1 MLKANKRKMKLSGWL
16 KENHAEEY
24 MSHTKIQ
31 GFIFFYEAFS
41 EIDGELADFSHMKGD
56 KQGIVFETVWADY
69 TMEWEYF
76 DQAIEVC
83 HYPEPRL
90 LDEKRAEKCAW
101 IVENRSEEEVL
112 ELMRQM
118 NLWKAKKR
126 SMIKGRGMVD
136 LDRKDFD
143 GKDRQLIRVLGM
155 EYERWTEKRGE
166 A

>member
-1 MLKANKRKMKLSGWL
+1 M
-16 KENHAEEY
+16 
-24 MSHTKIQ
+24 
-31 GFIFFYEAFS
+31 
-41 EIDGELADFSHMKGD
+41 
-56 KQGIVFETVWADY
+56 
-69 TMEWEYF
+69 
-76 DQAIEVC
+76 
-83 HYPEPRL
+83 
-90 LDEKRAEKCAW
+90 
-101 IVENRSEEEVL
+101 L
-112 ELMRQM
+112 ELRRQM

>member
-24 MSHTKIQ
+24 KSHTKIQ
-31 GFIFFYEAFS
+31 GFIFFYEVFS
-41 EIDGELADFSHMKGD
+41 EMDGELADFSDMKGD
-56 KQGIVFETVWADY
+56 KHGIVFETVWADY

-83 HYPEPRL
+83 HYPGPRL
-90 LDEKRAEKCAW
+90 LNEERARKCAW
-101 IVENRSEEEVL
+101 IVEKRSEEEVL

-118 NLWKAKKR
+118 NLWKMKKR
-126 SMIKGRGMVD
+126 SMIRSRQMID
-136 LDRKDFD
+136 LNGADFD
-143 GKDRQLIRVLGM
+143 DKDRQLIRRLEM
-155 EYERWTEKRGE
+155 EYETQTGKREE